1 MFNQAFIKMRHI
13 IRDKILLKRRKNIFL
28 HSIIIIL
35 IFILILLVEID
46 FNKNTTSNKDSFNI
60 SPYLR
65 IKIYPWQ
72 KYYSTLN
79 NFLLKYEKVKLPQLP
94 KELSEKDNK
103 PGESE
108 IENQPLNYSAYFTV
122 SLTSS
127 PGSLSIYG
135 VASGIDVFLNGEKLN
150 KDSSGKFSGGVGSN
164 FTLLFKGYDFERKV
178 TVNSPAYGTNFI
190 LERLSVTIDPVNL
203 VATLKGRVNLNLPGE
218 IKGTFFNA
226 SNGGADGT
234 VLKNGNFTVAVPLS
248 IGVNNLTASGS
259 WLTIRLDLPTIVVKV
274 E

>member
-1 MFNQAFIKMRHI
+1 MRHI
-13 IRDKILLKRRKNIFL
+13 IRDKILKRHKNIFL
-28 HSIIIIL
+28 PLIIIIL

-46 FNKNTTSNKDSFNI
+46 FNKNATSNKDSFNI
-60 SPYLR
+60 SSYLR

-72 KYYSTLN
+72 KYYSTLD
-79 NFLLKYEKVKLPQLP
+79 NFLLKYEKIKLPPLP
-94 KELSEKDNK
+94 KELLEDNNEKDNK

-108 IENQPLNYSAYFTV
+108 IKNQPLNYSTYFTV

-127 PGSLSIYG
+127 SGSLGIYG
-135 VASGIDVFLNGEKLN
+135 VASGIDVFLNGKKLN

-164 FTLLFKGYDFERKV
+164 FTLLLKGYDFERKV
-178 TVNSPAYGTNFI
+178 TVTSPAYGTNFI
-190 LERLSVTIDPVNL
+190 LERLSLTIDPINL
-203 VATLKGRVNLNLPGE
+203 VATLSGRVNLNLPGE

-226 SNGGADGT
+226 SNGEANGT

-259 WLTIRLDLPTIVVKV
+259 WLTIKLDLPTIVVEV